1 MHNEWL
7 RSNRRVCAPA
17 VCGAAHLLISLVAA
31 AHGTRIVAEDDVVAV
46 APSSGQPQPQQNIQ
60 NLGQQFDAIVFADG
74 SQNRN
79 FRMNRAIRGN
89 MVIRGDGMVVV
100 NNGGFVFQAKIP
112 GGVGVGGV
120 GGGVG
125 VIGLQGAEK
134 PNPQP
139 ATEGSL
145 QKLASVRQQAIMRA
159 DSIEAVCSLSAEQKA
174 KLILAIDAD
183 IQRLADEIDAVRRT
197 YVGVRVNMQDA
208 AGQQQWQLV
217 HQNAQ
222 QCRQWVERACEEG
235 SLFTKTLQQTLDRE
249 QGDKWAADRLAGREN
264 RWQDMVASSLL
275 HLDDMLGLL
284 QGQHEAIEK
293 LLLEKTPPLR
303 MDSVDMARQRGVMN
317 NWHMVLCWMLFE
329 VDSNRLKAAVNERQ
343 WRALSQL
350 VQQGKQMRAGIV
362 QSGFLESDE
371 Q

>member
-1 MHNEWL
+1 MHHNKWL
-7 RSNRRVCAPA
+7 RSNPRVSAPA
-17 VCGAAHLLISLVAA
+17 VCVAAHLLISLVAA
-31 AHGTRIVAEDDVVAV
+31 AYGTRIVAEDDVVAV

-60 NLGQQFDAIVFADG
+60 NLGQQFDAIVFADRG
-74 SQNRN
+74 QNRN

-89 MVIRGDGMVVV
+89 MVIRGGGMIVV
-100 NNGGFVFQAKIP
+100 NNGGVVFQARIP
-112 GGVGVGGV
+112 
-120 GGGVG
+120 GGVG

-159 DSIEAVCSLSAEQKA
+159 DSIDAVCSLSAEQKA
-174 KLILAIDAD
+174 KLVLAIDAD

-235 SLFTKTLQQTLDRE
+235 SIFTKTLQQTLDRE
-249 QGDKWAADRLAGREN
+249 QGDKWAANRLAGREN

-343 WRALSQL
+343 WKVLSQL
-350 VQQGKQMRAGIV
+350 VQQGKHMRAGIV
-362 QSGFLESDE
+362 QSGFLESEE

>member
-1 MHNEWL
+1 MHHNEWL
-7 RSNRRVCAPA
+7 RSNPRVCAPA

-89 MVIRGDGMVVV
+89 MVIRGGGMIVV
-100 NNGGFVFQAKIP
+100 NNGGVVFQAKIP
-112 GGVGVGGV
+112 GGG
-120 GGGVG
+120 G

-159 DSIEAVCSLSAEQKA
+159 DSIDAVCSLSAEQKA
-174 KLILAIDAD
+174 KLVLAIDAD

-235 SLFTKTLQQTLDRE
+235 SIFTKTLQQTLDRE

-343 WRALSQL
+343 WKVLSQL
-350 VQQGKQMRAGIV
+350 VQQGKHMRAGIV
-362 QSGFLESDE
+362 QSGFLESEE

>member
-1 MHNEWL
+1 MHSEWL
-7 RSNRRVCAPA
+7 RSNPRVC
-17 VCGAAHLLISLVAA
+17 VAAHLLISLVVA
-31 AHGTRIVAEDDVVAV
+31 AHGTRVVAEDDVVAV

-60 NLGQQFDAIVFADG
+60 NLGQQFDAIVFADRG
-74 SQNRN
+74 QNRN

-89 MVIRGDGMVVV
+89 MVIRGGGMIVV
-100 NNGGFVFQAKIP
+100 NNGGVVFQARIP
-112 GGVGVGGV
+112 
-120 GGGVG
+120 GGVG

-159 DSIEAVCSLSAEQKA
+159 DSIDAVCSLSAEQKA
-174 KLILAIDAD
+174 KLVLAIDAD

-235 SLFTKTLQQTLDRE
+235 SIFTKTLQQTLDRE

-303 MDSVDMARQRGVMN
+303 MDSVDMARQRGIMN
-317 NWHMVLCWMLFE
+317 NWYMVLCWMLSE
-329 VDSNRLKAAVNERQ
+329 VDSNRLKAAVNEWQ
-343 WRALSQL
+343 WKVLSQF
-350 VQQGKQMRAGIV
+350 VQQGKQWRAGIV
-362 QSGFLESDE
+362 QSGFLESEE

>member
-1 MHNEWL
+1 MHSEWL
-7 RSNRRVCAPA
+7 RSNPRVCTPG
-17 VCGAAHLLISLVAA
+17 VCVAAHLLISLVAA

-79 FRMNRAIRGN
+79 FRMNRGIRGN
-89 MVIRGDGMVVV
+89 MVIRGGGMVVV
-100 NNGGFVFQAKIP
+100 NNGGVVFQAKVL
-112 GGVGVGGV
+112 GGVGAGD
-120 GGGVG
+120 VG

-208 AGQQQWQLV
+208 AGQQQWQHV

-235 SLFTKTLQQTLDRE
+235 SLFTKTLKQTLDRE
-249 QGDKWAADRLAGREN
+249 QGEALAASRLAGREN

-343 WRALSQL
+343 WKVLSPL
-350 VQQGKQMRAGIV
+350 VQQGKQTRAGIV

>member
-1 MHNEWL
+1 MHSEWL
-7 RSNRRVCAPA
+7 RSNPRVC
-17 VCGAAHLLISLVAA
+17 VAAHLLISLVVA
-31 AHGTRIVAEDDVVAV
+31 AHGTRVVAEDDVVAV
-46 APSSGQPQPQQNIQ
+46 APSGGQPQPQQNIQ

-89 MVIRGDGMVVV
+89 MVIRGGGMVVV
-100 NNGGFVFQAKIP
+100 NNAGAVFQAKIP

-120 GGGVG
+120 GVGGVG
-125 VIGLQGAEK
+125 VIGLQRAEK

-159 DSIEAVCSLSAEQKA
+159 DFVGAVCSLSAEQKA
-174 KLILAIDAD
+174 KLVLAIDAD
-183 IQRLADEIDAVRRT
+183 IERLADEIDAVRRT
-197 YVGVRVNMQDA
+197 YVGVRVNMQDV
-208 AGQQQWQLV
+208 AGQQQWQRV

-222 QCRQWVERACEEG
+222 QCRQWIERACEEG
-235 SLFTKTLQQTLDRE
+235 SIFTKTLQQTLDRE
-249 QGDKWAADRLAGREN
+249 QGAQWAAERLAGREN

-275 HLDDMLGLL
+275 HLDDWLGLL

-303 MDSVDMARQRGVMN
+303 MDSVDMANQRGIMN
-317 NWHMVLCWMLFE
+317 NWYMVLCWMLSE
-329 VDSNRLKAAVNERQ
+329 VDSNRLKAAVNEWQ
-343 WRALSQL
+343 WKALSQF
-350 VQQGKQMRAGIV
+350 VQQGKQWRAGIV
-362 QSGFLESDE
+362 QSGFLESEE

>member
-1 MHNEWL
+1 MHSEWL
-7 RSNRRVCAPA
+7 RSNPRVCAPA
-17 VCGAAHLLISLVAA
+17 VCVAAHLLISLVAA

-79 FRMNRAIRGN
+79 FRMNRGIRGN
-89 MVIRGDGMVVV
+89 MVIRGGGMVVV
-100 NNGGFVFQAKIP
+100 NNGGVVFQAKIP
-112 GGVGVGGV
+112 
-120 GGGVG
+120 GGVG

-159 DSIEAVCSLSAEQKA
+159 DSIDAVCSLSAEQKA
-174 KLILAIDAD
+174 KLVLAIDAD

-235 SLFTKTLQQTLDRE
+235 SIFTKTLQKTLDQE

-343 WRALSQL
+343 WKVLSQL
-350 VQQGKQMRAGIV
+350 VQQGKHMRAGIV
-362 QSGFLESDE
+362 QSGFLESEE

>member
-1 MHNEWL
+1 
-7 RSNRRVCAPA
+7 V
-17 VCGAAHLLISLVAA
+17 
-31 AHGTRIVAEDDVVAV
+31 
-46 APSSGQPQPQQNIQ
+46 
-60 NLGQQFDAIVFADG
+60 
-74 SQNRN
+74 
-79 FRMNRAIRGN
+79 
-89 MVIRGDGMVVV
+89 
-100 NNGGFVFQAKIP
+100 
-112 GGVGVGGV
+112 
-120 GGGVG
+120 GGVG

-159 DSIEAVCSLSAEQKA
+159 DFVEAVCSLSAEQKA
-174 KLILAIDAD
+174 KLVLAIDAD

-197 YVGVRVNMQDA
+197 YVGVRVNMQDV

-222 QCRQWVERACEEG
+222 QCRQWIERACEEG
-235 SLFTKTLQQTLDRE
+235 SIFTKTLQQTLDRE
-249 QGDKWAADRLAGREN
+249 QGAQWAAERLAGREN

-275 HLDDMLGLL
+275 HLDDWLGLL

-343 WRALSQL
+343 WKVLSQL
-350 VQQGKQMRAGIV
+350 VQQGKHMRAGIV
-362 QSGFLESDE
+362 QSGFLESEE

>member
-1 MHNEWL
+1 MHHNEWL
-7 RSNRRVCAPA
+7 RSNPRVC
-17 VCGAAHLLISLVAA
+17 VAAHLLISLVVAP
-31 AHGTRIVAEDDVVAV
+31 HGTRIVAEDDVVAV

-89 MVIRGDGMVVV
+89 MVIRGGGMIVV
-100 NNGGFVFQAKIP
+100 NNGGVVFQARIP
-112 GGVGVGGV
+112 GG
-120 GGGVG
+120 G

-159 DSIEAVCSLSAEQKA
+159 DSIGAVCSLSAEQKS
-174 KLILAIDAD
+174 KLVLAIDAD

-235 SLFTKTLQQTLDRE
+235 SIFTKTLQQTLDRE

-343 WRALSQL
+343 WKVLSQL
-350 VQQGKQMRAGIV
+350 VQQGKHMRAGIV
-362 QSGFLESDE
+362 QSGFLESEE

>member
-1 MHNEWL
+1 MHSEWL
-7 RSNRRVCAPA
+7 RSNPRVC
-17 VCGAAHLLISLVAA
+17 VAAHLLISLVVA
-31 AHGTRIVAEDDVVAV
+31 AHGTRVVAEDDVVAV
-46 APSSGQPQPQQNIQ
+46 APSGGQPQPQQNIQ
-60 NLGQQFDAIVFADG
+60 NLDLGQQFDAIVFADG

-89 MVIRGDGMVVV
+89 MVIRGGGMVVV
-100 NNGGFVFQAKIP
+100 NNAGVVFQAKIP
-112 GGVGVGGV
+112 
-120 GGGVG
+120 GGVG

-159 DSIEAVCSLSAEQKA
+159 DSIDAVCSLSAEQKA
-174 KLILAIDAD
+174 KLVLAIDAD

-235 SLFTKTLQQTLDRE
+235 SIFTKTLQQMLDQE

-303 MDSVDMARQRGVMN
+303 MDSVDMARQRGIMN
-317 NWHMVLCWMLFE
+317 NWYMVLCWMLSE
-329 VDSNRLKAAVNERQ
+329 VDSNRLKAAVNEWQ
-343 WRALSQL
+343 WKVLSQF
-350 VQQGKQMRAGIV
+350 VQQGKQWRAGIV
-362 QSGFLESDE
+362 QSGFLESEE

>member
-1 MHNEWL
+1 MHSEWL
-7 RSNRRVCAPA
+7 RSNPRVC
-17 VCGAAHLLISLVAA
+17 VAAHLLISLVV
-31 AHGTRIVAEDDVVAV
+31 AHGTRVVAEDDVVAV
-46 APSSGQPQPQQNIQ
+46 APSGGQPQPQQNIQ
-60 NLGQQFDAIVFADG
+60 NLDLGQQFDAIVFADG

-89 MVIRGDGMVVV
+89 MVIRGGGMVVV
-100 NNGGFVFQAKIP
+100 NNAGVVFQAKIP
-112 GGVGVGGV
+112 
-120 GGGVG
+120 GGVG

-159 DSIEAVCSLSAEQKA
+159 DSIDAVCSLSAEQKA
-174 KLILAIDAD
+174 KLVLAIDAD

-235 SLFTKTLQQTLDRE
+235 SIFTKTLQQMLDQE

-303 MDSVDMARQRGVMN
+303 MDSVDMARQRGIMN
-317 NWHMVLCWMLFE
+317 NWYMVLCWMLSE
-329 VDSNRLKAAVNERQ
+329 VDSNRLKAAVNEWQ
-343 WRALSQL
+343 WKVLSQF
-350 VQQGKQMRAGIV
+350 VQQGKQWRAGIV
-362 QSGFLESDE
+362 QSGFLESEE

>member
-1 MHNEWL
+1 MHSEWL
-7 RSNRRVCAPA
+7 RSNPRVC
-17 VCGAAHLLISLVAA
+17 VAAHLLISLVVA
-31 AHGTRIVAEDDVVAV
+31 AHGTRVVAEDDVVAV

-60 NLGQQFDAIVFADG
+60 NLGQQFDAIVFADRG
-74 SQNRN
+74 QNRN

-89 MVIRGDGMVVV
+89 MVIRGGGMIVV
-100 NNGGFVFQAKIP
+100 NNGGVVFQARIP
-112 GGVGVGGV
+112 
-120 GGGVG
+120 GGVG

-159 DSIEAVCSLSAEQKA
+159 DSIDAVCSLSAEQKA
-174 KLILAIDAD
+174 KLVLAIDAD

-235 SLFTKTLQQTLDRE
+235 SIFTKTLQQTLDRE

-343 WRALSQL
+343 WKVLSQL
-350 VQQGKQMRAGIV
+350 VQQGKHMRAGIV
-362 QSGFLESDE
+362 QSGFLESEE